1 MNYNFDC
8 IAGYEREK
16 EELKRL
22 CDVINNR
29 AHYQKLGAQLP
40 KGIIFYGEPGTGKT
54 LFAKVLASVCNL
66 KIFKIDL
73 GDVENESEIC
83 RHIKKTFTQAA
94 QEKEPTMVFFDE
106 VDKILP
112 NDEERYYTDRS
123 KTILTQLLT
132 QIDGMNSTGHIIFV
146 ATCNYYSNLP
156 ETLVR
161 PGRIDKKIGLGA
173 PTYSSRVQILNMYAK
188 RTACRFDVDFEDV
201 ASRSSGLTCSALE
214 TLINECVLQ
223 SDENGVVSEE
233 LVYERLYEIKSE
245 DIPRPRSFEEDV
257 ITACRNVGAFV
268 VSRAFDKG
276 RYLLSLEDTVC
287 SNFFD
292 AIIDEYA
299 TSDDWDDDEDDWDD
313 DEDDWDDDEDDWD
326 DDDWD
331 EEQEELDKYYSGEMA
346 DGDNDEIDESL
357 HRFCCKD
364 DLQNALVV
372 LMGGYVAQE
381 VVLHKTYSNIY
392 GYLQKIDS
400 LLIKMAECGMFGLGV
415 RFSSSRNQQIPY
427 SADRLQKINDLFDAT
442 TAACYEK
449 AKKIIVVNRDLIKK
463 LMKMLAEKQELDQKQ
478 ADELIERYGGIIL

>member
-1 MNYNFDC
+1 MNYNFDS

-83 RHIKKTFTQAA
+83 RHIKKMFTQAA

-132 QIDGMNSTGHIIFV
+132 QIDGMNSTGNIIFV
-146 ATCNYYSNLP
+146 ATCNEYDELP

-161 PGRIDKKIGLGA
+161 PGRIDKKIGLGV
-173 PTYSSRVQILNMYAK
+173 PSYSSRVQILNMYAK
-188 RTACRFDVDFEDV
+188 RTTCRFDVDFEDV
-201 ASRSSGLTCSALE
+201 ATRSCGLTCSALE

-233 LVYERLYEIKSE
+233 LMYERLYEIKNE

-257 ITACRNVGAFV
+257 VTACRNVGAFV

-276 RYLLSLEDTVC
+276 RYLLSLGDTVC
-287 SNFFD
+287 SDFFD
-292 AIIDEYA
+292 AIIEEYA
-299 TSDDWDDDEDDWDD
+299 TGYDWDDDYDDDDDWDDDYD
-313 DEDDWDDDEDDWD
+313 D

-331 EEQEELDKYYSGEMA
+331 EDDWDEEQAELDKYYSGETV
-346 DGDNDEIDESL
+346 DDDNEIDESPR
-357 HRFCCKD
+357 RFCGKD

-381 VVLHKTYSNIY
+381 VVLHKTYNNVY
-392 GYLQKIDS
+392 GYLQEIDG
-400 LLIKMAECGMFGLGV
+400 LLIKMAECGMFGLDL
-415 RFSSSRNQQIPY
+415 RFSSSRNKEIPY
-427 SADRLQKINDLFDAT
+427 SADRLQKLNAVFDAT

-449 AKKIIVVNRDLIKK
+449 AKKIIVANKSLIKK
-463 LMKMLAEKQELDQKQ
+463 LMITLAEKQDLDQKQ
-478 ADELIERYGGIIL
+478 AEELIEKYGGIIL